1 MKKLI
6 GILTLGAMFS
16 VVACGPSAKE
26 QKAIDEKV
34 RKESDSIA
42 DVLTKQMYGPSDK
55 KDTTKKDA
63 SAVADT
69 TKKK

>member
-1 MKKLI
+1 MKKI
-6 GILTLGAMFS
+6 FGILAVTAMMS
-16 VVACGPSAKE
+16 TVACGPSAKE

-55 KDTTKKDA
+55 KDSTKKDA
-63 SAVADT
+63 SAPADT
-69 TKKK
+69 TRKK